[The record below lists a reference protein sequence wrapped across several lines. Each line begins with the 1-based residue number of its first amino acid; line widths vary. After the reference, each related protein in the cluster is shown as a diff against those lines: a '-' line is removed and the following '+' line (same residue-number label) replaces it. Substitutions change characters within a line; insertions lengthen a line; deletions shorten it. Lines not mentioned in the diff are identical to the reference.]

1 MTQIIIS
8 LEKSN
13 NCNNNDINNL
23 QYHDN
28 LSTKIDSYKNI
39 DLQINLLM
47 NNYLGTGHLFS
58 LFKLRTSVLKKKIKY
73 GWIIEIVQG
82 KVKDTA
88 KYSSF
93 TFR

>member
-8 LEKSN
+8 LEKTN

-58 LFKLRTSVLKKKIKY
+58 LFKLRKSVLKKK
-73 GWIIEIVQG
+73 
-82 KVKDTA
+82 
-88 KYSSF
+88 
-93 TFR
+93 

>member
-1 MTQIIIS
+1 MTQIIIF
-8 LEKSN
+8 LEKTN

-58 LFKLRTSVLKKKIKY
+58 LFELRKSVLKKKKKIKY
-73 GWIIEIVQG
+73 GWIMEIVQG
-82 KVKDTA
+82 NVKDTA
-88 KYSSF
+88 K
-93 TFR
+93 